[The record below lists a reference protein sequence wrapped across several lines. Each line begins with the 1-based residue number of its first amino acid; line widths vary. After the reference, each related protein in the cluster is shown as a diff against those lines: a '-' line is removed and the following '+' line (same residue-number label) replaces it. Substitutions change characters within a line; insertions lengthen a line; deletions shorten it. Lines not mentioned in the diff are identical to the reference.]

1 MLKDIEKY
9 IYTSRFNHVYLY
21 VPITDKSVLNISS
34 RINFLNK
41 AENNR
46 GVYVK
51 PKAIVLHINSPG
63 GNLFSGIALMNV
75 IHNSRIPVITYVE
88 GMAASA
94 ATFVL
99 VIAKYR
105 IIAPEAVVLIHQLS
119 TSQGGQHEAI
129 TFQAKVNDELMKIM
143 TNFYTNYTKIPEKK
157 LKEVLRHDIYFNSNE
172 CLKYGIV
179 DKVMSPTSNTIFTNY
194 FKRNPEYKLPINILK
209 IKTNFN
215 NLYFYGGDCN
225 KENCKREED
234 EYDFRKITALQYVL
248 SFDYNNKN
256 GNKNNNYTNTN
267 ILTNTGT
274 VKPILLQINETEPL
288 MRLTDVLPLI
298 NTIMLSRIPV
308 FSFINSPT
316 TEKTLLYSILCY
328 RRYIYKYA
336 SVIVDFM
343 ELFEGA
349 EKHENTVK
357 NTELT
362 RKVIIS
368 ILKKYTKLPEDI
380 LKNLFKDRFYFT
392 ADECVKYGIC
402 DAIVE

>member
-21 VPITDKSVLNISS
+21 GPITNESVLEIST

-41 AENNR
+41 AENDR

-51 PKAIVLHINSPG
+51 PKAIVVHINSPG
-63 GNLFSGIALMNV
+63 GKLAAGIALMNI
-75 IHNSRIPVITYVE
+75 IHNSRIPIITFVE

-105 IIAPEAVVLIHQLS
+105 LIAPEAVVLIHQLS
-119 TSQGGQHEAI
+119 ASQGGQYEEI
-129 TFQAKVNDELMKIM
+129 TFQAKVSDELMNIM
-143 TNFYTNYTKIPEKK
+143 TKFYTNYTKIPEKK

-172 CLKYGIV
+172 CLEYGIV
-179 DKVMSPTSNTIFTNY
+179 DKVMKPTSKVIFTNY
-194 FKRNPEYKLPINILK
+194 FKRNPEYKLPVNILK

-234 EYDFRKITALQYVL
+234 EYDFRKTTALQYVL

-256 GNKNNNYTNTN
+256 GNKNNTNTD

-274 VKPILLQINETEPL
+274 VKPILLQINELEPL
-288 MRLTDVLPLI
+288 MRLTEILPLI

-316 TEKTLLYSILCY
+316 TEKTLLYTILCY
-328 RRYIYKYA
+328 KRYIYKYA
-336 SVIVDFM
+336 SIIVNFM
-343 ELFEGA
+343 DLFDRS

-362 RKVIIS
+362 RKVIVS
-368 ILKKYTKLPEDI
+368 ILKENTNLPENI
-380 LKNLFKDRFYFT
+380 LKNLFKERFYFS
-392 ADECVKYGIC
+392 ADDCVKYGIC
-402 DAIVE
+402 DSIVE